1 MDPRSPKR
9 RKTTPPDANTTDNP
23 ARTPTRASFL
33 SPTKAS
39 LARFNPG
46 LLPRAGSERRSKS
59 RGASI
64 GYQAEAVN
72 TNEQTQVNAGAQAGT
87 PVREEEDGLPLASNE
102 VSVRETGQGVL
113 YSSPSKRPRRGRAT
127 SPLRPKAPPP
137 MNTDDTI
144 MTDAP
149 LEGDTQLQSEGGQQ
163 EVAAGAAAGALV
175 EAAPVDPEIGK
186 KKQEKERLERE
197 MDALQEEVS
206 QYERAVEV
214 SRKSSSGALPDD
226 FGFDELVSLINNTDV
241 SVSVAENPKAAP
253 ISLLLSSFLPFSKPP
268 PATTEVSAEDLATPI
283 PSHAPLDL
291 DDPLPYLRLF
301 TPFTYKSRIDI
312 PNTRSDMSNASDL
325 YQTHS
330 IEVLEPRKLLA
341 AKMNMTIDVSKQKL
355 VKLSIT
361 HLSQWAERELGTWI
375 RGKAREKDLGAI
387 SWALGSFLD
396 VAIRRAECWQ
406 KCQHLLEDVASSG
419 GKALPGKR
427 KGRPATRDIDS
438 DEDAEGSTEEEDA
451 VAGVAAG
458 GEQAEKGK
466 TKMKRKARV
475 SRKQLLTHL
484 GRELLIFESSE
495 IVLKIGWDIGFD
507 WTGEA
512 KSIVK
517 ASAAFPR
524 VWHDADA
531 RNSLKKVPATFDNLV
546 RDRGVYESIK
556 AMVGLLFA

>member
-9 RKTTPPDANTTDNP
+9 RKTTPPDTNATDTP

-46 LLPRAGSERRSKS
+46 LLPRAGSERGSKS
-59 RGASI
+59 RGALI
-64 GYQAEAVN
+64 GRRTEAVD
-72 TNEQTQVNAGAQAGT
+72 TDEQIYASAGAHAGT
-87 PVREEEDGLPLASNE
+87 PTLEQEDDLPLASNE
-102 VSVRETGQGVL
+102 VSVRDTSQGIL
-113 YSSPSKRPRRGRAT
+113 YSSPSKRPRRGRTT
-127 SPLRPKAPPP
+127 SPLRPQAPPP
-137 MNTDDTI
+137 MNTDDTV

-149 LEGDTQLQSEGGQQ
+149 LEGDTQLQSEVGQQ
-163 EVAAGAAAGALV
+163 EVVA
-175 EAAPVDPEIGK
+175 EAAPVDPEIEK
-186 KKQEKERLERE
+186 KQQEKEQLERE
-197 MDALQEEVS
+197 MDALQEEVR

-226 FGFDELVSLINNTDV
+226 FSFDELVSLINNTDP
-241 SVSVAENPKAAP
+241 SVSMVEKPKAAP

-268 PATTEVSAEDLATPI
+268 PATTQSSADDLDKPV
-283 PSHAPLDL
+283 PSHGPVDL

-301 TPFTYKSRIDI
+301 TPFTYKSRISI
-312 PNTRSDMSNASDL
+312 PNAQTDGSNASDL
-325 YQTHS
+325 YQFHS
-330 IEVLEPRKLLA
+330 IDILEPRKLLM

-355 VKLSIT
+355 VKLSLV

-375 RGKAREKDLGAI
+375 RRKAREKDLGAV
-387 SWALGSFLD
+387 SWALGSYWD
-396 VAIRRAECWQ
+396 ISIRRAECWQ
-406 KCQHLLEDVASSG
+406 KCQRLLNDVDKTG
-419 GKALPGKR
+419 GKALPGER
-427 KGRPATRDIDS
+427 RGRPAARDIGS

-458 GEQAEKGK
+458 GEQAVRGK
-466 TKMKRKARV
+466 TLMKRKAVV

-484 GRELLIFESSE
+484 GRESLIFESSE

-512 KSIVK
+512 KSTVK
-517 ASAAFPR
+517 ATAAFPR